1 MHTRILFFLLPAVS
15 ALLTAVAAAHAG
27 DLSVDVTIAGQ
38 RQGAVR
44 AALFDKADGFPRG
57 AALRTA
63 TARTVQGKASL
74 QFTGLPPGDYALTA
88 YLDEN
93 DNNKLDSNLFGLPT
107 EPYGFS
113 RNARGMTGPPPF
125 ADAAFRVDDGALQQ
139 TFDLK

>member
-1 MHTRILFFLLPAVS
+1 MHTRIPFFLLPAVS
-15 ALLTAVAAAHAG
+15 ALLAAAAAHAG
-27 DLSVDVTIAGQ
+27 DLSVDVTVAGQ

-63 TARTVQGKASL
+63 TAPTVQGKASL

-113 RNARGMTGPPPF
+113 RNARGMAGPPPF
-125 ADAAFRVDDGALQQ
+125 ADAAFRVEDVALQQ